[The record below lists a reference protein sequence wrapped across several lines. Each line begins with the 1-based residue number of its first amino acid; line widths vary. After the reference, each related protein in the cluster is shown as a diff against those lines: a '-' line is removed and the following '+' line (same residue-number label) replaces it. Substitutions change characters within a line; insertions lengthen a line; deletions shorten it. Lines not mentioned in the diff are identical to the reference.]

1 MKLHWAKPALRTW
14 TEHRCPWR
22 KKNWCS
28 GTRETGTIH
37 AHQDDQERAQEGQ
50 IRCRLDTKTGIIK
63 HGNTQQTGET
73 KVEKQNNMGTGKGD
87 RTQRYRRRGSE
98 REKERA
104 RNMESIKYC
113 FHSVTTHTETQFST
127 QSYKN
132 CSNCNLVLSLNEP
145 SMNSFNFNPILNL
158 YRCVI

>member
-1 MKLHWAKPALRTW
+1 M
-14 TEHRCPWR
+14 
-22 KKNWCS
+22 
-28 GTRETGTIH
+28 
-37 AHQDDQERAQEGQ
+37 
-50 IRCRLDTKTGIIK
+50 IK

-145 SMNSFNFNPILNL
+145 SMNPGKLFSSTPSVSTPF
-158 YRCVI
+158 